1 MGKLTLPASGVIY
14 VDTQIVIY
22 SIETQ
27 APYWSLLL
35 PLWQAAQTGSITIVS
50 SELILME
57 TLVGP
62 LKQQDT
68 VLTKAYEQLFQS
80 AEMRL
85 LPITQPIL
93 RQAAHLRAA
102 IPGLR
107 TPDALHAATA
117 VLANCALLLTNDNGF
132 RRIPRLSCVILN
144 DVLNSP

>member
-1 MGKLTLPASGVIY
+1 
-14 VDTQIVIY
+14 
-22 SIETQ
+22 
-27 APYWSLLL
+27 
-35 PLWQAAQTGSITIVS
+35 
-50 SELILME
+50 ME

-93 RQAAHLRAA
+93 RQAAHLRAVV
-102 IPGLR
+102 PGLR

-117 VLANCALLLTNDNGF
+117 MLANCALLLTNDNGF
-132 RRIPRLSCVILN
+132 RRIPELSCVILN